1 MEKEQINVSDILR
14 PNKKYKDT
22 VFRMLFSDK
31 KELLTLYNAVNET
44 NYNNPDEL
52 EITTLENAIYMTV
65 KNDLSCVIDMR
76 LNIFEH
82 QSSIN
87 PNMPLR
93 DLDYVSRS
101 FRQFYDRHDIYSERL
116 IKLPNPKFVVF
127 YNGVREQPE
136 RREFKL
142 SDAYTH
148 QERNPSLELIVLQL
162 NINSGYNDE
171 LMQKCPTLK
180 EYMLFVERI
189 RTYRQDTD
197 INTAVNRAVNECIK
211 EDILS
216 DFLRKNKREVIA
228 MGIDE
233 YDAEL
238 HEKTLMEIGYE
249 KGHADGIDIGRE
261 QGAQQ
266 TAIRMLKAG
275 KLSREEI
282 SIYSGLTLEQVLQ
295 LKDEL

>member
-1 MEKEQINVSDILR
+1 MEKETNYRHSPSANSR
-14 PNKKYKDT
+14 HKDT

-31 KELLTLYNAVNET
+31 KELLTLYNAVNGT
-44 NYNNPDEL
+44 SYNNPDEL

-82 QSSIN
+82 QSTIN

-101 FRQFYDRHDIYSERL
+101 FRRFYDRHDIYSEQL
-116 IKLPNPKFVVF
+116 IKLPNPRFVVF
-127 YNGVREQPE
+127 YNGVRKQPE
-136 RREFKL
+136 RREFRL

-148 QERNPSLELIVLQL
+148 QEGTPSLELIVLQL
-162 NINSGYNDE
+162 NINPGYNDE
-171 LMQKCPTLK
+171 LMQKCPTLR

-189 RTYRQDTD
+189 RTYRQDMD
-197 INTAVNRAVNECIK
+197 IDTAVNHAVNECIK
-211 EDILS
+211 ENILA
-216 DFLRKNKREVIA
+216 DFLRKNKREVVA

-238 HEKTLMEIGYE
+238 HEKTLIDIGCE
-249 KGHADGIDIGRE
+249 RGINIGRE
-261 QGAQQ
+261 QVVVN
-266 TAIRMLKAG
+266 MLNAG
-275 KLSREEI
+275 NLSIEEI
-282 SIYSGLTLEQVLQ
+282 SMYSGLTVEQVSA
-295 LKDEL
+295 LKDELS

>member
-1 MEKEQINVSDILR
+1 MEKETNNGHSPSVNSR
-14 PNKKYKDT
+14 HKDT
-22 VFRMLFSDK
+22 IFRMLFSDK
-31 KELLTLYNAVNET
+31 KELLTLYNAVNGT
-44 NYNNPDEL
+44 SYNNPDEL

-82 QSSIN
+82 QSTIN

-101 FRQFYDRHDIYSERL
+101 FRRFYDRHDIYSERL
-116 IKLPNPKFVVF
+116 IKLPNPRFVVF

-136 RREFKL
+136 RREFRL

-148 QERNPSLELIVLQL
+148 QEGTPSLELIVLQL

-171 LMQKCPTLK
+171 LMQKCPTLR

-189 RTYRQDTD
+189 RTYRQDMD
-197 INTAVNRAVNECIK
+197 IDAAVNQAVNECIK
-211 EDILS
+211 ENILA
-216 DFLRKNKREVIA
+216 DFLRKNKREVVA

-238 HEKTLMEIGYE
+238 HEKTLIDIGRE
-249 KGHADGIDIGRE
+249 QGIDIGRE
-261 QGAQQ
+261 QVVVN
-266 TAIRMLKAG
+266 MLNAG
-275 KLSREEI
+275 KLSIEEI
-282 SIYSGLTLEQVLQ
+282 SIYSGLTVEQVSA
-295 LKDEL
+295 LKDELS